1 MHYAH
6 AIHFQNK
13 ACLELCSNSGRERQ
27 FMLTRNLYV
36 LVHTGALNTRNHTV
50 ESTSSLEKCTY
61 RVVKFQVLFMFQ
73 LQHGRT
79 RPSESTF
86 S

>member
-1 MHYAH
+1 
-6 AIHFQNK
+6 
-13 ACLELCSNSGRERQ
+13 
-27 FMLTRNLYV
+27 MLTRNLYV
-36 LVHTGALNTRNHTV
+36 LVHTVTVALNTRNLTV

-61 RVVKFQVLFMFQ
+61 RVVKFQVLFLFQ
-73 LQHGRT
+73 LQNGRT